1 MGRGGGGGEPVRPL
15 DSYHRTETLP
25 GRCHLPQR
33 LQKGFF
39 FFSKAAAFTSTGKR
53 WRTETGRRT
62 DTRDFFPLA
71 SVSLFK
77 PGFSISH
84 SGAREHQ
91 TRKQDRGGSFC
102 GEGEEAIDFPPSPRF
117 AINLVEKRPAADAQ
131 TADDVIC
138 NHGPLVSGGESLLL
152 STRGGAAAAG
162 PSIQPP
168 D

>member
-1 MGRGGGGGEPVRPL
+1 MTAIIEQKLYRVAVIFP
-15 DSYHRTETLP
+15 
-25 GRCHLPQR
+25 
-33 LQKGFF
+33 KGFKRVSV
-39 FFSKAAAFTSTGKR
+39 FSKAAAFTSTGQR
-53 WRTETGRRT
+53 WRTETGRRI
-62 DTRDFFPLA
+62 DTRDFFQLA

-84 SGAREHQ
+84 SGGRGHQ

-102 GEGEEAIDFPPSPRF
+102 GEGEEAIDFPPHHPRF

-138 NHGPLVSGGESLLL
+138 NHGPLVSGRESLLL
-152 STRGGAAAAG
+152 STRGRAAAAG